1 MLTLSELLELKRET
15 GLSNE
20 DIAQVTGVPLST
32 VQKVFGG
39 TVKAPRRKTLEALSE
54 PLERIAR
61 GGAERDL
68 PREIA
73 EHHSGM
79 LREEAFQYRATSSA
93 AGRGPERS
101 EPDRYGGRARGE
113 GYGGYTLEDYYD
125 WPEGE
130 RVELINGRIYAQA
143 SPNVD
148 HQIVITQF
156 LRQVLRCQEEH
167 GEDCLVLPAPV
178 DVQLDRDERTMVQ
191 PDVIIVC
198 DESKNIGRC
207 IYGAPDFVL
216 EVLSDSSR
224 RIDHVLKRE
233 KYCHAG
239 CREYWIVDIEKQI
252 VLVQDFEHDEYD
264 LRYSFDDMIPIR
276 ISDGKCVID
285 FADIRARLTRHA

>member
-68 PREIA
+68 PREMA

-143 SPNVD
+143 SPTVD

-178 DVQLDRDERTMVQ
+178 DVQLDRDERTMVR

-198 DESKNIGRC
+198 DE
-207 IYGAPDFVL
+207 
-216 EVLSDSSR
+216 
-224 RIDHVLKRE
+224 
-233 KYCHAG
+233 
-239 CREYWIVDIEKQI
+239 
-252 VLVQDFEHDEYD
+252 
-264 LRYSFDDMIPIR
+264 
-276 ISDGKCVID
+276 
-285 FADIRARLTRHA
+285 